1 MSTGNSALSIAI
13 SALHAQSYNLSLI
26 STNLANA
33 NTVGYKDVEANFKT
47 LITDAYSANSKGTGG
62 VLVSTVQRVDAQG
75 VTETAGT
82 ATYMAIDGNGFF
94 VVATDSASD
103 VMYYTRAGT
112 FSPDSNGYLVNENGY
127 YLQGWPVDADGNLD
141 AGNNGSA
148 SGLEAVNV
156 NSVTGSADAT
166 DNIEI
171 DANLPADAAV
181 GDIFTTASE
190 IYDSLGVSHTITYSW
205 HKTATNEWELTVSDP
220 VMTSDSS
227 ITTGAMA
234 GTPVTIEFDGNGNL
248 ISTVPDPVALTV
260 TGWTTGA
267 TDSAVNLDLS
277 DQGQLSQMASGED
290 NPQVSWTS
298 VTQDGL
304 EFGNLSGVYIS
315 DGGLVVATF
324 DNGTSRPI
332 YQIPLATFNNPNGL
346 GAISGNAYVATIESG
361 NYTLNTPGF
370 GAAGT
375 VSGYAVE
382 SSTVSTSDELTS
394 MIIAQQAYS
403 AAAQVIST
411 DTDMFDALMSAT
423 R

>member
-234 GTPVTIEFDGNGNL
+234 GTPVTIQFDGNGNL